1 MRLAVLPSCIRL
13 SSGDCRRQPQ
23 HWLRSLDAMYGG
35 EFCVPVDV
43 SGKNAC
49 RIDLANEKKNA
60 TACSGYDPGWNGRA
74 VSRLAILEQEGVL

>member
-1 MRLAVLPSCIRL
+1 MRLAVLPSCIGFSARL
-13 SSGDCRRQPQ
+13 PKTTATLAAIARRDV
-23 HWLRSLDAMYGG
+23 WRRILCSL
-35 EFCVPVDV
+35 DV

-74 VSRLAILEQEGVL
+74 VSRLAILEQVGVL

>member
-1 MRLAVLPSCIRL
+1 
-13 SSGDCRRQPQ
+13 
-23 HWLRSLDAMYGG
+23 MYGG

-49 RIDLANEKKNA
+49 SIDLANEKKNA

-74 VSRLAILEQEGVL
+74 VSRLAILDRKVFYEA